1 MLYTLMPGT
10 IIDWYEEVY
19 HLQNKLLSLAD
30 FMIGIF
36 AVYALI
42 LFGFFSD
49 RSKSRFGKRK
59 PFIVLLAPILAIS
72 VGALY
77 NPGLDGGRSDLIANW
92 FVICCFVMQVRD
104 HCQEL
109 NNKRAG
115 VHYSVNGAIV
125 WTCSFVNFEF

>member
-1 MLYTLMPGT
+1 MYLLYMLMPGT

-42 LFGFFSD
+42 LFGFMSD
-49 RSKSRFGKRK
+49 RTKTRFGRRK
-59 PFIVLLAPILAIS
+59 PFVVLLAPILAIS

-77 NPGLDGGRSDLIANW
+77 NPGFDGGRSDLISGW
-92 FVICCFVMQVRD
+92 FVMCCFVMQVRD
-104 HCQEL
+104 ITTTAFGNTPGL
-109 NNKRAG
+109 LSMAP
-115 VHYSVNGAIV
+115 
-125 WTCSFVNFEF
+125 